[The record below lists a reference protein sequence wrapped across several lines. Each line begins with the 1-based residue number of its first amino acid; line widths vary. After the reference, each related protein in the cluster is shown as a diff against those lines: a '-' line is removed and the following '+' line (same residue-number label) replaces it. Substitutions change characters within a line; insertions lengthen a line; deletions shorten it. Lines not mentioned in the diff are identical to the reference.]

1 MFQNAIF
8 LHNFKQSISFNARVA
23 VIVQTPYQS
32 KEFCDLHQLIPMGK
46 FFVSIN
52 YAYYEIRLNEEEA
65 KMWNRMKLSYNY
77 FPVTIDISYFIV
89 CILMKK
95 YNDCTKGLG
104 LYESNEY
111 PTRIINKGREHF
123 WWVGI
128 GKNCFWQDLKGLDW
142 QTRRHNRSV
151 FSCAECILMGFEHG

>member
-1 MFQNAIF
+1 MLGWAWNEVVGVHLEERMFRNAIF

-52 YAYYEIRLNEEEA
+52 YAYYEIQLTEEEA
-65 KMWNRMKLSYNY
+65 EMWNGMKLGYHY

-89 CILMKK
+89 CSSLTILLKAWACMNQMNTQQGSSI
-95 YNDCTKGLG
+95 NDKSSLSIRW
-104 LYESNEY
+104 LYLSW
-111 PTRIINKGREHF
+111 NKSQETA
-123 WWVGI
+123 W
-128 GKNCFWQDLKGLDW
+128 
-142 QTRRHNRSV
+142 
-151 FSCAECILMGFEHG
+151 HGS

>member
-1 MFQNAIF
+1 MIFHAVIGWAWNEVVGVHLEERMFQNAIF

-52 YAYYEIRLNEEEA
+52 YAYYEIQLTEEEA
-65 KMWNRMKLSYNY
+65 EMWNGMKLSYNY

-89 CILMKK
+89 
-95 YNDCTKGLG
+95 
-104 LYESNEY
+104 
-111 PTRIINKGREHF
+111 
-123 WWVGI
+123 
-128 GKNCFWQDLKGLDW
+128 
-142 QTRRHNRSV
+142 
-151 FSCAECILMGFEHG
+151 

>member
-1 MFQNAIF
+1 MILHAVLGWAWNEVVGVHLEERMFQNAIF

-52 YAYYEIRLNEEEA
+52 YAYYEIQLTEEEA
-65 KMWNRMKLSYNY
+65 EMWNGMKLGYHY

-89 CILMKK
+89 V
-95 YNDCTKGLG
+95 
-104 LYESNEY
+104 
-111 PTRIINKGREHF
+111 R
-123 WWVGI
+123 
-128 GKNCFWQDLKGLDW
+128 
-142 QTRRHNRSV
+142 
-151 FSCAECILMGFEHG
+151 

>member
-52 YAYYEIRLNEEEA
+52 YAYYEIQLNEEEA
-65 KMWNRMKLSYNY
+65 KM
-77 FPVTIDISYFIV
+77 
-89 CILMKK
+89 
-95 YNDCTKGLG
+95 
-104 LYESNEY
+104 
-111 PTRIINKGREHF
+111 
-123 WWVGI
+123 
-128 GKNCFWQDLKGLDW
+128 
-142 QTRRHNRSV
+142 
-151 FSCAECILMGFEHG
+151 